1 MKNFDFKFTSNREKY
16 VEAMEKGKEA
26 ALDAIGSKVAGYAS
40 MLAPVDTG
48 RLKNSITWAIKKT
61 EGRTYNYRDD
71 DGNPYSYDVGAGLSE
86 DAVAVGTNVE
96 YAIFQETGSSK
107 TKAHPYLTPAVKNH
121 LDEYKK
127 LAEAMIEEA
136 LKNA

>member
-16 VEAMEKGKEA
+16 VEATKRGREA
-26 ALDAIGSKVAGYAS
+26 ALDAIGSKVAGYALA
-40 MLAPVDTG
+40 LAPVDTG

-61 EGRTYNYRDD
+61 EGRTYNYEDD
-71 DGNPYSYDVGAGLSE
+71 DGNPYSYDVGTGLQD

-121 LDEYKK
+121 LEEYKE
-127 LAEAMIEEA
+127 LAAALIAEA
-136 LKNA
+136 LKNV

>member
-1 MKNFDFKFTSNREKY
+1 MKNFDFKFTSHRKEY

-26 ALDAIGSKVAGYAS
+26 ALDAIGSKVAGYAL

-61 EGRTYNYRDD
+61 EGRTYNYEDD
-71 DGNPYSYDVGAGLSE
+71 DGNPYSYDVGTGLPD
-86 DAVAVGTNVE
+86 DAVAIGTNVE

-121 LDEYKK
+121 LDKYKK
-127 LAEAMIEEA
+127 LAEAMIAAA